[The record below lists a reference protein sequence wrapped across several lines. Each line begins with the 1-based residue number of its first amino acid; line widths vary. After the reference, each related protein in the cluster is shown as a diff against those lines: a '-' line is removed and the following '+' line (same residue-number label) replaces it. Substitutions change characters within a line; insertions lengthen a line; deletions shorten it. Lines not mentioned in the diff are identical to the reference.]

1 MTEKLNKIEGHTEQ
15 QKKKLKVLLLSDDLR

>member
-1 MTEKLNKIEGHTEQ
+1 MTDKLNKIEGHSEQ

>member
-1 MTEKLNKIEGHTEQ
+1 MTEVLNKIEGHTEQ